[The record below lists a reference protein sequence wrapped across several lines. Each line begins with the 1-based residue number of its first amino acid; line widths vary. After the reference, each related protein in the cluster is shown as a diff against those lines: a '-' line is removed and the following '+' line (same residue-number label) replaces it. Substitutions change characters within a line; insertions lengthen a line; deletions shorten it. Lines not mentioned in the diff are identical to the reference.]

1 MENMVSKAAAVKV
14 IEDQIEWVTDQLNKQ
29 DQDLLHM
36 DQRYRNNTC
45 TMDGLI
51 LYKQDFNTRRDRM
64 SSVLSELLD
73 VKRAL
78 ERL

>member
-1 MENMVSKAAAVKV
+1 MEKTLSKSAAVKV
-14 IEDQIEWVTDQLNKQ
+14 IEDRIEWVTDQLNKQ
-29 DQDLLHM
+29 DQDLHLM
-36 DQRYRNNTC
+36 EQRYRNNTC

>member
-1 MENMVSKAAAVKV
+1 MVSKAAAVKV